1 MYETFTTYYPS
12 DEEIANDWKD
22 RRIKRIKEVPKK
34 RYYYSGQEMLDMLL
48 ILISAKAAALS
59 MMTYI
64 QLWKKYA
71 AKATVSP

>member
-1 MYETFTTYYPS
+1 
-12 DEEIANDWKD
+12 
-22 RRIKRIKEVPKK
+22 
-34 RYYYSGQEMLDMLL
+34 MLL

-71 AKATVSP
+71 DAHYKCCLYSVIEISGTNADVFPG